1 MYTSG
6 KVDVYIK
13 GLMYT
18 STLGTARARARARAA
33 AVYFLFFLY
42 LLFP

>member
-18 STLGTARARARARAA
+18 STLGTARARARAA
-33 AVYFLFFLY
+33 AVYFFFLY